1 MSVQLDLFEGKILT
15 TEQEL
20 EIQSYIERC
29 DKEVIR
35 KQNENRSTMLLLDKA
50 GFKQGIDYINNF
62 EISEKTYDHEFGY
75 SYNNTQWEAEV
86 NVMRSSGG
94 CYILYDTLRNGKIE
108 ISKSGVYREGDKVQC
123 TSIII

>member
-35 KQNENRSTMLLLDKA
+35 KQNENR
-50 GFKQGIDYINNF
+50 
-62 EISEKTYDHEFGY
+62 
-75 SYNNTQWEAEV
+75 
-86 NVMRSSGG
+86 
-94 CYILYDTLRNGKIE
+94 
-108 ISKSGVYREGDKVQC
+108 
-123 TSIII
+123 